1 MGKEAIARAW
11 LRELLAKLSKSC
23 NGLVGFAS
31 QRGERRMVLVKRLL
45 RRVWVGPRVLP
56 VHTLEALSPV
66 DVDDAQFA
74 IYESE
79 LLNALKSP
87 DVKNVAITGGYGAG
101 KSSLI
106 KSFVR
111 RHPEY
116 RCAFISLASFE
127 ESRTF
132 DEREGEGERG
142 GKGSQKDKSLE
153 DAIEGAIVQQLL
165 YSVPARDVPGT
176 RLRRISY
183 ATRKSISIK
192 ALIGFF
198 SLVFYLR
205 LKPELPKYFPDV
217 SRAIGWIPQEVAQIS
232 IAGVCF
238 VVIYSL
244 FRSLS
249 SLRIQELNLKGIK
262 WDGGGSVSV
271 LHKHVDEI
279 IHLFEMVPFD
289 AVFVEDLDRFNE
301 KSPFVR
307 LREINFVINSAASIR
322 HPVRFVYA
330 LNDGLFARDERAKFF
345 DMVIPVVPVINSDNS
360 SDMLMS
366 LLEARVGKNIP
377 HWQDVAQLLETIAD
391 YVGDM
396 RQIKHL
402 VNDFDIHR
410 SILRG
415 VHAGD
420 VRKELVMAAIRCVYP
435 QEYAAL
441 LRGAGEIKNIFSM
454 FPPWV
459 QSQLADTLKRREEL
473 ILLAERKSHES
484 LQNAGEIMTLIWSK
498 IEDACNGLVHLELDV
513 PDIGRFN
520 KKAFIESLER
530 ANEILSSQSA
540 KVISRGSFVRHVNLT
555 EIASADY
562 IQRIA
567 LKLRPIEP
575 DQRELVKID
584 RRVEE
589 LRSLTLQDALVDSS
603 FIGEVSEYCDRK
615 GLKLVPYFMRK
626 GFLSTD
632 YSDYI
637 GYFYPG
643 AISRSDKAALLEIR
657 SGKLLETDYTFDAP
671 SVVLD
676 KLSPTE
682 LKAGV
687 GIIFSLVEQL
697 LDESSGSSALRTRRI
712 QTIFEDFDD
721 HVERIDNL
729 YKLMHQRGK
738 LAKLVSAVTAASPW
752 VGVRIANDGAYCSLP
767 EIKIEIILVLMQEI
781 DPFCGMSHV
790 DGVVEL
796 LAGVNDPAVLV
807 NAKAG
812 DMVQRWFAIDAAR
825 LNSIDRSTTKEVL
838 LSALQLGMIKVNYWN
853 VSAVIGILASDLHEM
868 SPNYSNVI
876 SVNDERLMDFVR
888 SDWSSYIESV
898 YRPGTIWRETE
909 SAFVEMI
916 RLSANDSTVISRVMS
931 FVDAEISNIADL
943 DESVWQLAVD
953 SGKILSTVDNV
964 LTVANSDWIEN
975 HEIDSIVGSIV
986 NRINFNGLV
995 PLVENSE
1002 RASKVQH
1009 LLSLFQRLKGGE
1021 ICPFSKMMAKL
1032 NLAVDAFAA
1041 GFLDENSSKE
1051 MVAAGLPFTDA
1062 NFNALLSV
1070 SEAAATGLAKFNV
1083 DSFSEY
1089 VARAS
1094 APRSVVAEVLSS
1106 GDIPNAKRCSLFN
1119 AIDAIE
1125 IERDS
1130 GIAGACAKLLSN
1142 EVDPTM
1148 LRRIYSKDKVLSIL
1162 NHVHSEAEKVNLLAS
1177 VLSVAPWSDFESIFD
1192 GLNESGFSGI
1202 LDPANTFEVENSI
1215 ENMRLLGTM
1224 SSRRWI
1230 KKVDIRGAKVQVHVQ
1245 LSKAK

>member
-1 MGKEAIARAW
+1 MGKEAAARAW
-11 LRELLAKLSKSC
+11 FKELLAKLPKSC
-23 NGLVGFAS
+23 NGLVEFAS
-31 QRGERRMVLVKRLL
+31 QRGERRMVSVKRLL
-45 RRVWVGPRVLP
+45 RRVWVGPRKLP

-79 LLNALKSP
+79 LLNALRSP

-127 ESRTF
+127 ESRAF
-132 DEREGEGERG
+132 GEGEG
-142 GKGSQKDKSLE
+142 KDSQKDKSFE

-183 ATRKSISIK
+183 ATRKSIALK
-192 ALIGFF
+192 ALIGFS

-205 LKPELPKYFPDV
+205 LTPELPKYFPDI
-217 SRAIGWIPQEVAQIS
+217 SRAIGWIPEEVAQIS

-238 VVIYSL
+238 AVLYWL

-249 SLRIQELNLKGIK
+249 SLRIQELSLKGIK

-366 LLEARVGKNIP
+366 LLEARLGKNIP

-454 FPPWV
+454 FPPWI
-459 QSQLADTLKRREEL
+459 QSQLTDTLQRREEL
-473 ILLAERKSHES
+473 LLLAERKNHES
-484 LQNAGEIMTLIWSK
+484 LQNAEEILTLVWSK
-498 IEDACNGLVHLELDV
+498 IEDACGGPFNELDV
-513 PDIGRFN
+513 PDIGRLN
-520 KKAFIESLER
+520 KKAFIESLDQ
-530 ANEILSSQSA
+530 ANEILSSQS
-540 KVISRGSFVRHVNLT
+540 VRLISRGSFVRQVNLK
-555 EIASADY
+555 EIASADGKDY
-562 IQRIA
+562 IQRIN

-575 DQRELVKID
+575 DQRELAKID
-584 RRVEE
+584 RRIEE

-603 FIGEVSEYCDRK
+603 FIGEVSEYCDRV

-643 AISRSDKAALLEIR
+643 AISRSDKAALLDIR

-671 SVVLD
+671 SVVLE

-697 LDESSGSSALRTRRI
+697 IDESSGSSALRTRRI
-712 QTIFEDFDD
+712 QMIFEDFEY
-721 HVERIDNL
+721 HLERVDNL

-738 LAKLVSAVTAASPW
+738 LARLVSAVTAASPW
-752 VGVRIANDGAYCSLP
+752 VGIRIANDGAYCSLP
-767 EIKIEIILVLMQEI
+767 DIKIEIISALMQEI
-781 DPFCGMSHV
+781 DPSCGMSHV
-790 DGVVEL
+790 DGVVSL
-796 LAGVNDPAVLV
+796 LAGINDPTVLV
-807 NAKAG
+807 NAKSG
-812 DMVQRWFAIDAAR
+812 NGIQRWFAIDAAR
-825 LNSIDRSTTKEVL
+825 LNSVDRSVTKGVL
-838 LSALQLGMIKVNYWN
+838 LSALQLRMIRVNSGN
-853 VSAVIGILASDLHEM
+853 VSTVISILMPHSKELSA
-868 SPNYSNVI
+868 NYSNVLSI
-876 SVNDERLMDFVR
+876 NDERLMDFVK
-888 SDWSSYIESV
+888 SDWASYVDSV
-898 YRPGTIWRETE
+898 YQPGIMSRENE
-909 SAFVEMI
+909 VAFLEMI
-916 RLSANDSTVISRVMS
+916 KLSAKDSVTLGRVISS
-931 FVDAEISNIADL
+931 VDAEISNIADL
-943 DESVWQLAVD
+943 DENVWQLAAE
-953 SGKILSTVDNV
+953 SGRILPTVDNI
-964 LTVANSDWIEN
+964 LTVASSDWIEN
-975 HEIDSIVGSIV
+975 SEIDSIVEAIV
-986 NRINFNGLV
+986 NRIDLNGLV
-995 PLVENSE
+995 PLMDDGEK
-1002 RASKVQH
+1002 ASKVQH
-1009 LLSLFQRLKGGE
+1009 LLSLFERLKNGE
-1021 ICPFSKMMAKL
+1021 TCPFSKLMARL
-1032 NLAVDAFAA
+1032 NLATEAFRA
-1041 GFLDENSSKE
+1041 GVLDEKSSME

-1062 NFNALLSV
+1062 NFEALLNV
-1070 SEAAATGLAKFNV
+1070 SEAAAIGLAKFNV
-1083 DSFSEY
+1083 KSFSDY

-1094 APRSVVAEVLSS
+1094 APRSVLLEVLSS
-1106 GDIPNAKRCSLFN
+1106 GDILHTQRCGLF
-1119 AIDAIE
+1119 DAIRTLE
-1125 IERDS
+1125 IEVDPD
-1130 GIAGACAKLLSN
+1130 IAVASARLLSS
-1142 EVDPTM
+1142 EVDPTT
-1148 LRRIYSKDKVLSIL
+1148 LRRIYSKGKVLAIL
-1162 NHVHSEAEKVNLLAS
+1162 NHVHSEPEKVNLLAS
-1177 VLSVAPWSDFESIFD
+1177 VLAVAPWSDFESIF
-1192 GLNESGFSGI
+1192 GELRESGFSGI
-1202 LDPANTFEVENSI
+1202 IGPANTFEVENSI

-1224 SSRRWI
+1224 TSRRWI
-1230 KKVDIRGAKVQVHVQ
+1230 KKVDIRGAKLQVHVQ
-1245 LSKAK
+1245 HSKAK

>member
-1 MGKEAIARAW
+1 MGKEATV
-11 LRELLAKLSKSC
+11 REWCKKLLGELSKRCS
-23 NGLVGFAS
+23 GLVEFAS

-45 RRVWVGPRVLP
+45 RRLWVGPRALP
-56 VHTLEALSPV
+56 AHTLEALSPV

-116 RCAFISLASFE
+116 RYAFISLASFE
-127 ESRTF
+127 EGRALSG
-132 DEREGEGERG
+132 DE
-142 GKGSQKDKSLE
+142 GKDSQKDKSFE
-153 DAIEGAIVQQLL
+153 DAVEGAIVQQLL

-183 ATRKSISIK
+183 ATRKSIALK
-192 ALIGFF
+192 ALIGFL

-205 LKPELPKYFPDV
+205 LKPELPKYLPDI
-217 SRAIGWIPQEVAQIS
+217 SHAIGWIPQEVAQIS
-232 IAGVCF
+232 IGGVCF
-238 VVIYSL
+238 AVIYWL

-249 SLRIQELNLKGIK
+249 NLRIQELNLKGIK

-289 AVFVEDLDRFNE
+289 VVFVEDLDRFNE

-366 LLEARVGKNIP
+366 LLETRLGKNIP

-454 FPPWV
+454 FPSWI
-459 QSQLADTLKRREEL
+459 QSQLADTLERREQL
-473 ILLAERKSHES
+473 LLLAERRSHES
-484 LQNAGEIMTLIWSK
+484 LQDAGEIMTLIWSK
-498 IEDACNGLVHLELDV
+498 IEDAYNGQVNFELDV
-513 PDIGRFN
+513 PDIGRLN
-520 KKAFIESLER
+520 KVAFIESLDR
-530 ANEILSSQSA
+530 ASEILSSQS
-540 KVISRGSFVRHVNLT
+540 VRIISRGAFVRNVNLT
-555 EIASADY
+555 ELASADGKNY

-575 DQRELVKID
+575 DQRELTKID

-643 AISRSDKAALLEIR
+643 AMSRSDKAALLDIR

-671 SVVLD
+671 SVVLE

-687 GIIFSLVEQL
+687 GIIFPLVEQL
-697 LDESSGSSALRTRRI
+697 LDDSSGRSALRTRRI
-712 QTIFEDFDD
+712 QMIFEDFDD

-729 YKLMHQRGK
+729 CKLMHQRGK
-738 LAKLVSAVTAASPW
+738 LAKLVSAVSAVSPW
-752 VGVRIANDGAYCSLP
+752 VGVRVANEGAYCSLP
-767 EIKIEIILVLMQEI
+767 DIRIEIILALMQEI
-781 DPFCGMSHV
+781 DPLCGMSYV
-790 DGVVEL
+790 EGVVAL

-807 NAKAG
+807 SANAS
-812 DMVQRWFAIDAAR
+812 DLVQRWFAIDAAK
-825 LNSIDRSTTKEVL
+825 LNSIDRSVTKEVL
-838 LSALQLGMIKVNYWN
+838 ISALQLRMIRVNSGN
-853 VSAVIGILASDLHEM
+853 VSAIIAILAPDLQEL
-868 SPNYSNVI
+868 SPSYSNVLSI
-876 SVNDERLMDFVR
+876 NDERLIDFVK

-898 YRPGTIWRETE
+898 YLPGINSRETE
-909 SAFVEMI
+909 AAFVEMV
-916 RLSANDSTVISRVMS
+916 RLSATDTSTISRVMS
-931 FVDAEISNIADL
+931 SVDVEISNIADL
-943 DESVWQLAVD
+943 DERVWRLAAG
-953 SGKILSTVDNV
+953 SGRVLPTLDNV
-964 LTVANSDWIEN
+964 IAVASSDWIEDD
-975 HEIDSIVGSIV
+975 EVDFVVGSIV
-986 NRINFNGLV
+986 NRIDLNGLV
-995 PLVENSE
+995 PLIDDSE
-1002 RASKVQH
+1002 RASKVKR

-1021 ICPFSKMMAKL
+1021 ICPFSKLIAKL
-1032 NLAVDAFAA
+1032 NLAADAFDA
-1041 GFLDENSSKE
+1041 GVLDEKSSME
-1051 MVAAGLPFTDA
+1051 MVAAGLPFTEA
-1062 NFNALLSV
+1062 NFGALLSV
-1070 SEAAATGLAKFNV
+1070 SEAAAVSLAKFNV
-1083 DSFSEY
+1083 RSFSEY
-1089 VARAS
+1089 VARES
-1094 APRSVVAEVLSS
+1094 VPRSVISEVLSS
-1106 GDIPNAKRCSLFN
+1106 GDILHGLRCGLFD
-1119 AIDAIE
+1119 AVSVMDIDEYPDMAVASA
-1125 IERDS
+1125 R
-1130 GIAGACAKLLSN
+1130 LLSN
-1142 EVDPTM
+1142 EVDPNM
-1148 LRRIYSKDKVLSIL
+1148 LRRLYSKDKVLAVL
-1162 NHVHSEAEKVNLLAS
+1162 KHVHSEAERINVLAS
-1177 VLSVAPWSDFESIFD
+1177 VLAVAPWSDFETVFD
-1192 GLNESGFSGI
+1192 GLRESGFAGI
-1202 LDPANTFEVENSI
+1202 LGSENTFEVTNSI

-1224 SSRRWI
+1224 SSRGWI
-1230 KKVDIRGAKVQVHVQ
+1230 NKVDVKGAKVKVHVK
-1245 LSKAK
+1245 LSKTK